1 MILRIEVAP
10 GELIDKITILEI
22 KLARMRD
29 KGKVENVEREYA
41 VLTRV
46 ADVAFTSPEIS
57 MLRSELKGINE
68 KLWQIEDDIR
78 ERERRQDFGPDFI
91 RLARAVYRTNDER
104 ARVKREINHL
114 LNSTL
119 VEEKDYAQY

>member
-1 MILRIEVAP
+1 MILKIEVAP

-22 KLARMRD
+22 KLARMSD
-29 KGKVENVEREYA
+29 EGKLSNVQREYA

-46 ADVAFTSPEIS
+46 ADVVLANPELTT
-57 MLRSELKGINE
+57 LRSELKSINE
-68 KLWQIEDDIR
+68 MLWQIEDDIR
-78 ERERRQDFGPDFI
+78 ERERRQDFGPEFI

-104 ARVKREINHL
+104 ARVKREINRL

-119 VEEKDYAQY
+119 VEEKAYAPY

>member
-1 MILRIEVAP
+1 MILKIEVAP

-22 KLARMRD
+22 KLARMGTRRSS
-29 KGKVENVEREYA
+29 GNVQREYA

-46 ADVAFTSPEIS
+46 ADVVLTSPEIT
-57 MLRSELKGINE
+57 MLRSELKSINE
-68 KLWQIEDDIR
+68 MLWQIEDDIR
-78 ERERRQDFGPDFI
+78 ERERRQDFGPDFV

-104 ARVKREINHL
+104 ARVKREINRL

-119 VEEKDYAQY
+119 VEEKAYAPY

>member
-1 MILRIEVAP
+1 MILKIEVAP

-22 KLARMRD
+22 KLARIGDEEKLR
-29 KGKVENVEREYA
+29 NVQREYA

-46 ADVAFTSPEIS
+46 AGVVLTSPEIT
-57 MLRSELKGINE
+57 MLRSELKQINE
-68 KLWQIEDDIR
+68 MLWQIEDDIR

-104 ARVKREINHL
+104 ARVKREINRL

-119 VEEKDYAQY
+119 VEEKAYAPY

>member
-1 MILRIEVAP
+1 MILKIEVAP

-29 KGKVENVEREYA
+29 EGKLSNVQHEYT

-46 ADVAFTSPEIS
+46 ADAVLANPEITT
-57 MLRSELKGINE
+57 LRSELKSINE
-68 KLWQIEDDIR
+68 TLWQIEDDIR

-104 ARVKREINHL
+104 ARVKREINRL
-114 LNSTL
+114 LNSKL
-119 VEEKDYAQY
+119 VEEKAYAPY